1 MIDTIIIVIIIV
13 LLWFALKKSIKH
25 FKGEETCCNSKGD
38 TINKKELVNPIIG
51 KKVIK
56 IEGMHCNHCKQK
68 VTSALNNLEGV
79 STDVDLK
86 NNCAVISYDR
96 EIDEEI
102 IKNTLK
108 NAGYSVVSIKML

>member
-1 MIDTIIIVIIIV
+1 MFDKIGIGDNM
-13 LLWFALKKSIKH
+13 LFQKKKQ
-25 FKGEETCCNSKGD
+25 
-38 TINKKELVNPIIG
+38 V
-51 KKVIK
+51 VVK

>member
-108 NAGYSVVSIKML
+108 NAGYSVVLIKML

>member
-1 MIDTIIIVIIIV
+1 MVDTIIIVIIIV

-25 FKGEETCCNSKGD
+25 FKGEETCCNTKGD
-38 TINKKELVNPIIG
+38 IISKKELGNPVIG